1 MRKDIQLPLLALL
14 GGAAGFGLRL
24 WQWKSVY
31 HAETQLFAPHAPATL
46 ALLGVLAM
54 VAVLLLV
61 MVRNVPAPGEFLPA
75 FCSPSAGHMTML
87 VIAAFLLLG
96 GGLLGLLDGMDQLEY
111 WRQMNQYTP
120 GTVPLA
126 PVLVRMGCSALCLPA
141 GLALLLVGKST
152 YRLTMPKAVFP
163 LISLLGFAGLL
174 WTLAIHLAHGV
185 DPVLMRYGFLLL
197 AAALLTLAH
206 YYAAG
211 FLFGRPC
218 PRRFTFFALT
228 GCVAAFTALADPPR
242 PADAMLLTGFALSAL
257 ALSTALLRNTFG
269 PARPMP
275 ERMPLGA
282 EDMDEDPTEE

>member
-1 MRKDIQLPLLALL
+1 MRKDIQLPLLVLL

-24 WQWKSVY
+24 WQWKSAY
-31 HAETQLFAPHAPATL
+31 DPETQLFTHHAPATL
-46 ALLGVLAM
+46 ALLGVLAA

-61 MVRNVPAPGEFLPA
+61 LVRNIPAPGEFLPA
-75 FCSPSAGHMTML
+75 FYSPDPGHMAML
-87 VIAAFLLLG
+87 VMAAFLLLA
-96 GGLLGLLDGMDQLEY
+96 GGLLGLLDGMQQLEF

-120 GTVPLA
+120 GAVPLA
-126 PVLVRMGCSALCLPA
+126 PALVRLLCSALCLPA

-152 YRLTMPKAVFP
+152 YRLTMPKALF
-163 LISLLGFAGLL
+163 SLVSLTGFAGLL

-185 DPVLMRYGFLLL
+185 DPVLLRYGFLLL
-197 AAALLTLAH
+197 AAGLLTLAH

-218 PRRFTFFALT
+218 PRRFTFFALS
-228 GCVAAFTALADPPR
+228 GSLVAFTALADMPR
-242 PADAMLLTGFALSAL
+242 PADAMLLAGFALSAL
-257 ALSTALLRNTFG
+257 ALASSLLRNTFG

-282 EDMDEDPTEE
+282 EDTDEDPTEE